1 MAQDNYRLQMEQA
14 QARFLTYDQN
24 RLIEKFSLQADGN
37 YLYLSFLGTPHRLS
51 RKTGSL
57 EYKKDVCWQ
66 DGNTFSRVLTLLDI
80 LCDSKDTRCPSG
92 VWQSM
97 ESFGRHVHQ
106 TLLAERDPMA
116 EAFDK
121 DPQALAQ
128 AARQLGAKPIAWGDV
143 GFSLEIMDGLAI
155 GVQFWRSDEDF
166 PAQIRWFWDKNALDY
181 LRYET
186 MYYAV
191 SLVRQE
197 LWEAFN
203 AQIAEHFG
211 DELR

>member
-1 MAQDNYRLQMEQA
+1 
-14 QARFLTYDQN
+14 
-24 RLIEKFSLQADGN
+24 
-37 YLYLSFLGTPHRLS
+37 
-51 RKTGSL
+51 
-57 EYKKDVCWQ
+57 
-66 DGNTFSRVLTLLDI
+66 
-80 LCDSKDTRCPSG
+80 
-92 VWQSM
+92 
-97 ESFGRHVHQ
+97 
-106 TLLAERDPMA
+106 MA

-121 DPQALAQ
+121 DPQALAR
-128 AARQLGAKPIAWGDV
+128 AARQLGATPISWGDV

>member
-1 MAQDNYRLQMEQA
+1 MAQDNYRLQTEQA

-37 YLYLSFLGTPHRLS
+37 YLYLTFLGLPHRLC

-57 EYKKDVCWQ
+57 EYEKDGCWQ

-80 LCDSKDTRCPSG
+80 LCDSKDFRHPSG

-121 DPQALAQ
+121 DPQALAR
-128 AARQLGAKPIAWGDV
+128 AAQQLGAAPIAWGDV

-155 GVQFWRSDEDF
+155 GVQFWQSDEDF

-191 SLVRQE
+191 SLVRQG
-197 LWEAFN
+197 LWEAFT
-203 AQIAEHFG
+203 AQTAEHFG

>member
-24 RLIEKFSLQADGN
+24 RLMEKFSLQADGN

-57 EYKKDVCWQ
+57 EYEKDGHWQ

-80 LCDSKDTRCPSG
+80 LCDSKDPRCPSG

-106 TLLAERDPMA
+106 TLLAELDPMA

-121 DPQALAQ
+121 KVDHRLLIRRLGVNADKTTSDDGIY
-128 AARQLGAKPIAWGDV
+128 QLDLFTDYETLKREKAIQGAM
-143 GFSLEIMDGLAI
+143 LEIRQRYG
-155 GVQFWRSDEDF
+155 
-166 PAQIRWFWDKNALDY
+166 KNAVVKGLNM
-181 LRYET
+181 LEGATT
-186 MYYAV
+186 ME
-191 SLVRQE
+191 RNE
-197 LWEAFN
+197 
-203 AQIAEHFG
+203 QIGGHKSGKMGALEPSEF
-211 DELR
+211 